1 MERIVEGITS
11 RWENSPNVVVAYD
24 MNDPRIPA
32 SVRAEDQKQ
41 RSGGATG
48 TPEGFFYKSTAYVMA
63 SQVSTQQDVAR
74 VVFHEALGHAGLRGV
89 FGDDLKPILQQ
100 VAGLRRKDVAAKA
113 TEYGLDMTK
122 EADRLQAAEEVL
134 AVMAQKTPEIGFVK
148 RAIAIVRTYP

>member
-1 MERIVEGITS
+1 M
-11 RWENSPNVVVAYD
+11 
-24 MNDPRIPA
+24 
-32 SVRAEDQKQ
+32 
-41 RSGGATG
+41 
-48 TPEGFFYKSTAYVMA
+48 
-63 SQVSTQQDVAR
+63 
-74 VVFHEALGHAGLRGV
+74 VFHEALGHAGLRGV

-134 AVMAQKTPEIGFVK
+134 AVMAQKTPEIWFVK